1 MSQTSLFGAVI
12 ETPAQASTYH
22 PDTPLNEVVFTVFDL
37 ETTGL
42 NPKRNAITEITA
54 IQFKA
59 GEELEKFSTLVKPTE
74 DIPEIVTDITGITN
88 DMVAQAPPPVM
99 ALSELCQFVG
109 PQPVMVG
116 HNVQFDVNFIQAKLE
131 ETSLSQFSDRFIM
144 ERSLCTRNLAKLL
157 YPELPSYEG
166 TAVAHH
172 CGIYNPNPHRAEYDV
187 RMSASTLFVMIKQ
200 LPELAPKIK
209 TIGDLITYQLP
220 PEAPEKA

>member
-1 MSQTSLFGAVI
+1 MSQTSLFGAAI
-12 ETPAQASTYH
+12 AAPAQSIQYH
-22 PDTPLNEVVFTVFDL
+22 PDTPLDEVVFTVFDL

-42 NPKRNAITEITA
+42 NARKNAITEITA
-54 IQFKA
+54 IQFRA

-88 DMVAQAPPPVM
+88 EMVAQAPPPVI

-109 PQPVMVG
+109 ETPVMVG
-116 HNVQFDVNFIQAKLE
+116 HNVQFDVGFIQAKLE
-131 ETSLSQFSDRFIM
+131 ETGLSQFSDRFVVN
-144 ERSLCTRNLAKLL
+144 RSLCTRNIAKLM
-157 YPELPSYEG
+157 YPNLPSYEG

-200 LPELAPKIK
+200 LPEIAPKIK
-209 TIGDLITYQLP
+209 TIGELIAYQLP
-220 PEAPEKA
+220 PESTH